1 MPVSVTLPG
10 PWTHRNVSAGGA
22 RFHVALAGPE
32 PVPGADATTLVL
44 LLHGFP
50 ECWWTWR
57 DVLPALG
64 AAGYRVAAMDLRGFG
79 GSDRPPSGY
88 NLSNLADDAAGVV
101 RALGYQQAVVI
112 GHGLGGQ
119 VGWVMAGRHPGVVRA
134 LVPVGA
140 PHPAAVRTLRG
151 RFLSGTAVQYA
162 TLKLPLLPERTLA
175 TSTGMDKLLRSWA
188 GPRTRDRLASQAGYY
203 AALLAQPGAA
213 HSALETLRQV
223 RLGRQTL
230 TALSRPVSVPL
241 MSIQGEVDPV
251 QPAQAYAR
259 DTHHVDG
266 RLAQVTIRGVGHFP
280 QEEAPQRLA
289 QALMPFLTEVLPA
302 PGR

>member
-1 MPVSVTLPG
+1 MPVCVTLPG
-10 PWTHRNVSAGGA
+10 PWNHRNVSAGGA

-32 PVPGADATTLVL
+32 PIPASQAMPLVL

-57 DVLPALG
+57 EVLPALG
-64 AAGYRVAAMDLRGFG
+64 AAGYRAAAMDLRGFG

-88 NLSNLADDAAGVV
+88 SLSNLADDVAGVV
-101 RALGYQQAVVI
+101 RALGYREAVVI

-119 VGWVMAGRHPGVVRA
+119 VGWVMAGRHPSMVRA
-134 LVPVGA
+134 LVPVSA
-140 PHPAAVRTLRG
+140 PHPAALRTLRG
-151 RFLSGTAVQYA
+151 RLLSGTAVQYA
-162 TLKLPLLPERTLA
+162 TLKLPIVPERTLS
-175 TSTGMDKLLRSWA
+175 TSTGMEQLLRSWT
-188 GPRTRDRLASQAGYY
+188 GPHTRDRVASQAAYY

-230 TALSRPVSVPL
+230 AALSRPVRVPL
-241 MSIQGEVDPV
+241 LSIQGEVDPV

-280 QEEAPQRLA
+280 QEEAPERLT
-289 QALMPFLTEVLPA
+289 QALMPFLTEVVT
-302 PGR
+302 PGS